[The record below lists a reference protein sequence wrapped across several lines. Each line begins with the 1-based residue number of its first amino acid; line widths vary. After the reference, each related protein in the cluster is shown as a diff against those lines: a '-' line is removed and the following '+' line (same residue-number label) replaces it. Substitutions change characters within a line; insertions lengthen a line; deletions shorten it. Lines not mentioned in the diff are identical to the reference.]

1 MTTAPRAAPGSSA
14 RWPASCA
21 TGTSCESSP
30 SLRRSSDGQDASPQ
44 GRRRDRDRRQGARQA
59 RQGDADR
66 PEEGLRLRRGPQH
79 DQAPPAPPLGQGRL
93 EGRRGGRDHREGGP
107 DPRVQR
113 DAARQGGQQA
123 HPGQG
128 RARRRQAQ
136 AGCRKDREGSRL
148 MEAAT
153 EQAKQAAPP
162 PRLRETYESEVK
174 PALTQRFGYST
185 PMAVPTLEK
194 ITLNMGVG
202 EAKQN
207 TQMLEAAIEQLATIA
222 GQRPSVRRAKKSV
235 ASFKVREGMPVGV
248 AVTLR
253 RARMWEFLD
262 RLTSIAIP
270 RIRDFRGL
278 NARSFD
284 GRGNYSMGIRE
295 QIIFPEIDYDS
306 IDEVRGL
313 DVTITTTAKTD
324 EEAFA
329 LLDGLGMPFSQEG
342 RPGQADVEEEEE
354 EERRKEEARERAEA
368 EAAALEQ
375 LKEENPEAYE
385 KPVKP
390 EEGEEGEEGA
400 EGEGGEAKAD
410 SGDGD
415 SEETSSKEEE

>member
-1 MTTAPRAAPGSSA
+1 
-14 RWPASCA
+14 
-21 TGTSCESSP
+21 
-30 SLRRSSDGQDASPQ
+30 
-44 GRRRDRDRRQGARQA
+44 
-59 RQGDADR
+59 
-66 PEEGLRLRRGPQH
+66 
-79 DQAPPAPPLGQGRL
+79 
-93 EGRRGGRDHREGGP
+93 
-107 DPRVQR
+107 
-113 DAARQGGQQA
+113 
-123 HPGQG
+123 
-128 RARRRQAQ
+128 
-136 AGCRKDREGSRL
+136 

-162 PRLRETYESEVK
+162 PRLRETYEQEVK
-174 PALTQRFGYST
+174 PALTKRFGYST

-194 ITLNMGVG
+194 ITLNMGLG

-207 TQMLEAAIEQLATIA
+207 TQMLEAATEQLATIA
-222 GQRPSVRRAKKSV
+222 GQAPSVRRAKKSV
-235 ASFKVREGMPVGV
+235 ANFKVREGMPVGL

-262 RLTSIAIP
+262 RLSAIAIP

-284 GRGNYSMGIRE
+284 GRGNYSMGVRE

-329 LLDGLGMPFSQEG
+329 LLDGLGMPFAQDG

-375 LKEENPEAYE
+375 LKEENPEAYA
-385 KPVKP
+385 KPEKP

-400 EGEGGEAKAD
+400 EGEGGGEPKAE
-410 SGDGD
+410 SGEGGD